1 MRTLDCKVPSC
12 NEITKNAPR
21 MTDYLCEE
29 CRLAFRELQED
40 LDAFGIEYEIDTNIV
55 RGLDYY
61 TRTAF
66 EFVTTQIGAQGTV
79 CGGGRYD
86 DLIEQI
92 GGPATPGV
100 GFGLGIE
107 RLLLLMESAGVEIPK
122 EGGPKALIAV
132 MGDGAK
138 RKGLS
143 LMRDF
148 RKRGFSVQMDNLER
162 NFKGQMKYAD
172 RLGTQ
177 YVILIGDNE
186 LASGVASVKNMAK
199 SEQREVPFEELYD
212 MLCEEEK

>member
-1 MRTLDCKVPSC
+1 
-12 NEITKNAPR
+12 
-21 MTDYLCEE
+21 
-29 CRLAFRELQED
+29 
-40 LDAFGIEYEIDTNIV
+40 
-55 RGLDYY
+55 
-61 TRTAF
+61 
-66 EFVTTQIGAQGTV
+66 
-79 CGGGRYD
+79 
-86 DLIEQI
+86 
-92 GGPATPGV
+92 
-100 GFGLGIE
+100 
-107 RLLLLMESAGVEIPK
+107 MESAGVEIPK

-148 RKRGFSVQMDNLER
+148 RKRGLSVQMDNLER

>member
-1 MRTLDCKVPSC
+1 MK
-12 NEITKNAPR
+12 K
-21 MTDYLCEE
+21 
-29 CRLAFRELQED
+29 
-40 LDAFGIEYEIDTNIV
+40 
-55 RGLDYY
+55 
-61 TRTAF
+61 
-66 EFVTTQIGAQGTV
+66 
-79 CGGGRYD
+79 
-86 DLIEQI
+86 
-92 GGPATPGV
+92 
-100 GFGLGIE
+100 
-107 RLLLLMESAGVEIPK
+107 
-122 EGGPKALIAV
+122 IA
-132 MGDGAK
+132 
-138 RKGLS
+138 RLS